1 MIDTV
6 LIMLSGTLLG
16 IVGGLIPGIGTVITL
31 LLTYPFVQG
40 FDLLQMLVFY
50 LAVVSAA
57 QYSGSVVATTMG
69 IPGDSSSLPAVTE
82 GHALFKRGLGQY
94 AISGAA
100 IGSTF
105 GALIAVA
112 IVFSIMPVAVT
123 MIKSFY
129 NNNIQLGVLVVSSV
143 LIIFTYGNKVQ
154 NLMLFLFGALLASI
168 GISLVPLGV
177 MWSDVVPYKTFPAL
191 YQGLPLFPVIVSLF
205 VIPTIASSW
214 NATFSNLT
222 GVFDS
227 AHQKITTHL
236 AEYFKNISSS
246 IRGSLIGSVCGLVP
260 HLTTVLASNISYIVE
275 KKIGIRNKTYNY
287 NGDIKA
293 LVAAETANNSAGFVQ
308 LMPLLL
314 LGVPI
319 TTSEAIILSMLEHNS
334 FLVNYTTTISSG
346 LFNQLVLWFVAIN
359 FLAFLLAWPMAK
371 HVQLLYKVPYRYIIA
386 VIMSTLIFMVWYIGA
401 RSSDEIYYLVVFAVL
416 APVGYW
422 LRNTN
427 TLVIVL
433 AFVLQDKILAAIVRA
448 SIIWT
453 S

>member
-1 MIDTV
+1 
-6 LIMLSGTLLG
+6 MLLGTLLG
-16 IVGGLIPGIGTVITL
+16 IMGGLLPGIGVTVTL
-31 LLTYPFVQG
+31 LLAYPFIEG
-40 FDLLQMLVFY
+40 FDLIQMLVFY
-50 LAVVSAA
+50 LAIVSAS
-57 QYSGSVVATTMG
+57 QYSGSVIATTMG

-105 GALIAVA
+105 GALVAVA

-123 MIKSFY
+123 LIKSFY
-129 NNNIQLGVLVVSSV
+129 NNNVQLCVLIVSSA

-168 GISLVPLGV
+168 GISMVPYAV
-177 MWSDVVPYKTFPAL
+177 MWPDIVPYKTFPAL

-205 VIPTIASSW
+205 VIPTIAGSW
-214 NATFSNLT
+214 NTTFSNLP

-227 AHQKITTHL
+227 THQKITTHL

-260 HLTTVLASNISYIVE
+260 HVTTVLASNVSYIVE
-275 KKIGIRNKTYNY
+275 KKIGIRNKTYNH
-287 NGDIKA
+287 NGDSKSLI
-293 LVAAETANNSAGFVQ
+293 AAETANNSAGFVQ

-334 FLVNYTTTISSG
+334 FLVNYTTTIGSG

-359 FLAFLLAWPMAK
+359 FLAFLFAWPMAK

-386 VIMSTLIFMVWYIGA
+386 IIVATLFFMVWYLGA
-401 RSSDEIYYLVVFAVL
+401 RSHNEIYYLLTFAAL
-416 APVGYW
+416 APVGYM

-427 TLVIVL
+427 TIIIIL
-433 AFVLQDKILAAIVRA
+433 AFVLQDKLLAAIVRA